1 MQHLRPLRAALVL
14 VTSALAVLGTA
25 VLPAQAAVAPG
36 TPIGFLD
43 TAVDGHTRPS
53 AGNLHLTGWTI
64 DGDEPT
70 SHPFVDVYVDG
81 AGSGRSIADVPRA
94 DLDTL
99 APNDHGFD
107 IYLNVSPG
115 THTACVY
122 AIGIGPGGP
131 PDGDN
136 PLLGCKQVVVFPGG
150 EPIGA
155 LDSVIEGPGQAVVRG
170 WASDVEDA
178 AGAALGIDVYVDL
191 GTAAVRGFPFPGA
204 TTRPRPDVPEALPGR
219 RARSGLPGE
228 RPAQLRAA
236 PGLRLRHQPQRH
248 ARRQHPPGLP
258 VGHRLT

>member
-1 MQHLRPLRAALVL
+1 MHHVRPLRTALVL
-14 VTSALAVLGTA
+14 ATAALAVLGPA

-36 TPIGFLD
+36 TPIGLLD
-43 TAVDGHTRPS
+43 AAVDGHVRPS

-94 DLDTL
+94 DLDAL

-107 IYLNVSPG
+107 ISLNVSPG
-115 THTACVY
+115 THNACVY

-131 PDGDN
+131 RDGDN
-136 PLLGCKQVVVFPGG
+136 PLLGCKQVAVFPGG

-155 LDSVIEGPGQAVVRG
+155 LDPVIEGPGQAVVRG

-178 AGAALGIDVYVDL
+178 GSAALGIDVYVDL
-191 GTAAVRGFPFPGA
+191 GAATGQGFPFPGA
-204 TTRPRPDVPEALPGR
+204 TTRSRPDVPELYPAVGPAQGYQVAVPL
-219 RARSGLPGE
+219 RSG
-228 RPAQLRAA
+228 
-236 PGLRLRHQPQRH
+236 RHQVC
-248 ARRQHPPGLP
+248 AYAINLNGTPGGNTLLGCRS
-258 VGHRLT
+258 VTV